1 MNRTEL
7 ENYIS
12 ETFSAT
18 GEQLFAKL
26 RVFRH
31 LGSRKWF
38 AVIMDIPRKNLGLSG
53 DGEISVVNLK
63 CDPILIGS
71 FRGEPGIFPAWH
83 MNKAH
88 WLSVS
93 LDGTTSDD
101 SLMFLL
107 DMSYELTK
115 KYSAERL
122 DYKYFKGDCFLKKT
136 IKTLEIVF

>member
-1 MNRTEL
+1 MDRNEL
-7 ENYIS
+7 ENYINA
-12 ETFSAT
+12 TFGAT
-18 GEQLFAKL
+18 GEQLFAKYPSF

-38 AVIMDIPRKNLGLSG
+38 AVIMDIPRKNLGLSE

-71 FRGEPGIFPAWH
+71 FREETGIFPAWH

-88 WLSVS
+88 WLTVA
-93 LDGTTSDD
+93 LNGTASDD
-101 SLMFLL
+101 SLLFLL

-115 KYSAERL
+115 K
-122 DYKYFKGDCFLKKT
+122 
-136 IKTLEIVF
+136 

>member
-1 MNRTEL
+1 MNRKEL
-7 ENYIS
+7 EKLIFKEYKAKPD
-12 ETFSAT
+12 FPWDSAPT
-18 GEQLFAKL
+18 YA
-26 RVFRH
+26 VFRH
-31 LGSRKWF
+31 KENKKWF
-38 AVIMDIPRKNLGLSG
+38 AVIMDIPRKNLGLSR

-88 WLSVS
+88 WLSVA
-93 LDGTTSDD
+93 LDGTASDD

-115 KYSAERL
+115 K
-122 DYKYFKGDCFLKKT
+122 
-136 IKTLEIVF
+136 

>member
-1 MNRTEL
+1 MNRLDL

-18 GEQLFAKL
+18 GEQLFAKYPSF

-31 LGSRKWF
+31 LRNRKWF

-71 FRGEPGIFPAWH
+71 FREESGIFPAWH
-83 MNKAH
+83 MNKSH
-88 WLSVS
+88 WISAA
-93 LDGTTSDD
+93 LDGSADD
-101 SLMFLL
+101 ETLRFLIDL
-107 DMSYELTK
+107 SYDLTK
-115 KYSAERL
+115 PKM
-122 DYKYFKGDCFLKKT
+122 KKAR
-136 IKTLEIVF
+136 VQD

>member
-12 ETFSAT
+12 ETFST
-18 GEQLFAKL
+18 SGEQLFAKYPSF

-31 LGSRKWF
+31 SGNRKWF

-71 FRGEPGIFPAWH
+71 FR
-83 MNKAH
+83 
-88 WLSVS
+88 
-93 LDGTTSDD
+93 
-101 SLMFLL
+101 
-107 DMSYELTK
+107 
-115 KYSAERL
+115 
-122 DYKYFKGDCFLKKT
+122 
-136 IKTLEIVF
+136 

>member
-1 MNRTEL
+1 MNRLDL

-12 ETFSAT
+12 ETFITT
-18 GEQLFAKL
+18 GEQLFAKYPSF
-26 RVFRH
+26 RVFRRF
-31 LGSRKWF
+31 GNIKWS
-38 AVIMDIPRKNLGLSG
+38 AVTLDSSGRNLGLSG

-88 WLSVS
+88 WLSVA
-93 LDGTTSDD
+93 LDGTASDD

-115 KYSAERL
+115 K
-122 DYKYFKGDCFLKKT
+122 
-136 IKTLEIVF
+136 